1 MMAPLS
7 IKGANHK
14 VQCSKF
20 KVKVKNEILFNK

>member
-20 KVKVKNEILFNK
+20 KVKNEILFNK